1 MKDIPYREI
10 SNCLY
15 KEKNRTMASK
25 IFKKVIDSIPPEKD
39 AFIRMSVEIVKRVN
53 ELMQSKG
60 MNQAEL
66 ATALEK
72 SPSEVSKWLSGM
84 HNFTLKS
91 IAKLEVIL
99 GAPVLTKAV
108 DKAIN
113 EDVLLERI
121 EALKKELLE
130 LEMAVGK
137 R

>member
-1 MKDIPYREI
+1 
-10 SNCLY
+10 
-15 KEKNRTMASK
+15 MASE

-39 AFIRMSVEIVKRVN
+39 ALIRMSVEIVKRVN
-53 ELMQSKG
+53 ELMQLNG

-66 ATALEK
+66 AVALGK

-91 IAKLEVIL
+91 IAKMEVIL
-99 GAPVLTKAV
+99 GAPILTKAV
-108 DKAIN
+108 DKAID